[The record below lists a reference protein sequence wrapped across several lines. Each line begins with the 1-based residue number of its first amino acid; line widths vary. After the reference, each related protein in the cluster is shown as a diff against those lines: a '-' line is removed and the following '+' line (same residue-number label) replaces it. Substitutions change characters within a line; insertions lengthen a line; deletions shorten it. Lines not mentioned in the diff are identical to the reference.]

1 MEPVIL
7 RTRRLELSLPREED
21 VDAIHR
27 ACQDADIQRYTP
39 VPVPYERRHAVEF
52 VARIP
57 GEWEAGQHL
66 TWAIR
71 DGGRLVGTMG
81 FYRVDG
87 RGAGEIG
94 YWMAP
99 EARAAGRLREAAEAA
114 IGWGFSAEGLALD
127 RIEWRAVAGNVASA
141 KAAMALGFRYEGLLR
156 QALMSSHGR
165 DDGWIASLLSSD
177 GRRPQPWPVL
187 PA

>member
-7 RTRRLELSLPREED
+7 RTSRLELSLPRAGD
-21 VDAIHR
+21 VDAIYE

-39 VPVPYERRHAVEF
+39 VPVPYEREHAVAF
-52 VARIP
+52 VERVP

-71 DGGRLVGTMG
+71 DGEHLAGTIG

-87 RGAGEIG
+87 KGAGEIG

-99 EARAAGRLREAAEAA
+99 RFRGGGRLREAADAA
-114 IGWGFSAEGLALD
+114 ITWAFSADGLALD
-127 RIEWRAVAGNVASA
+127 RIEWRAVTGNTASA
-141 KAAMALGFRYEGLLR
+141 KIARNLGFRYEGLLR
-156 QALMSSHGR
+156 QALTSSHGR
-165 DDGWIASLLSSD
+165 DDGWIAGLLASD
-177 GRRPQPWPVL
+177 DRRPQSWPVL
-187 PA
+187 EA